1 MPSFHYT
8 ALNRDNKNLG
18 GLIEAPDEQSARKKL
33 NEMELSVISLN
44 LAEDKLHAEQTGKIV
59 FEFEAI
65 DKLNKKVTGT
75 ITSEDIVKAF
85 ARLFDEYQLNVIY
98 LAPSSA
104 TESEK
109 QEIRKNGLR
118 PVQQEY
124 GRLYAKKSKALS
136 NEETEAIKKAEERK
150 ELMQKIDSTMQR
162 IENFLKQYS
171 ADLKSE
177 EHNAIQSYLNQL
189 MRIKDSTNLEHI
201 RNTCEKMLAH
211 IQKQELFINEEQK
224 IKESAQVKAETHEM
238 LSDLKRGA
246 FSKEINIS
254 EFINKLKEKSFF
266 GPIANFISNF
276 IKPKN
281 PEAEK
286 TEDEIKSAS
295 KHIWSYIKIIISAKS
310 KLERQAAW
318 EGIKSMFAE
327 KRRLK
332 LKLHAMEEEE
342 KNKDSGKTGET
353 SAFLESLESGL
364 GWILAFYL
372 FSYIASYPFTIKSF
386 GNIALPKGFYF
397 YHSTFAKTTTIFLF
411 IAYATVAV
419 RNFWLKN
426 HTNVSYLLY
435 PAALFGFLLII
446 INLM

>member
-18 GLIEAPDEQSARKKL
+18 GIIEAPDEQSARKKL

-44 LAEDKLHAEQTGKIV
+44 LADDKQHVQQTGKTV

-65 DKLNKKVTGT
+65 DKNNKKVAGT
-75 ITSEDIVKAF
+75 ITSDDIIKAF

-98 LAPSSA
+98 LAPSHA

-109 QEIRKNGLR
+109 QEIRKNGLL

-124 GRLYAKKSKALS
+124 ERLYAKKSKKIS
-136 NEETEAIKKAEERK
+136 SEEAEAIKKEEQRK
-150 ELMQKIDSTMQR
+150 ELIQKVDSTMKR
-162 IENFLKQYS
+162 IEIFLKQYS

-177 EHNAIQSYLNQL
+177 ERDAIQSYLNQL

-224 IKESAQVKAETHEM
+224 SKESAQVKAETHEM
-238 LSDLKRGA
+238 LSDLKRGRL
-246 FSKEINIS
+246 SKEINIS
-254 EFINKLKEKSFF
+254 ELPFF
-266 GPIANFISNF
+266 KPIANFIANF
-276 IKPKN
+276 IRPKN

-286 TEDEIKSAS
+286 TENEIKTTG

-310 KLERQAAW
+310 KLERAAAW
-318 EGIKSMFAE
+318 EGIKTMFAE

-332 LKLHAMEEEE
+332 LKLHAIKEEEE
-342 KNKDSGKTGET
+342 KVSSGQQTRET
-353 SAFLESLESGL
+353 SAFWESAGSTL

-386 GNIALPKGFYF
+386 GSLALPKGFYF
-397 YHSTFAKTTTIFLF
+397 YHSTFAKSATMFLF
-411 IAYATVAV
+411 IAYATIAV

-426 HTNVSYLLY
+426 HANAAYLLY
-435 PAALFGFLLII
+435 PVSIFAFLLII